1 MQSSVDLFIEHSFF
15 VNYIE
20 KTQRKN
26 KWPGMAHLKNDT
38 KKPLFFLV
46 MVRSDYAENLLRLDF
61 PLNLNNKNR
70 PFVEACN

>member
-1 MQSSVDLFIEHSFF
+1 
-15 VNYIE
+15 
-20 KTQRKN
+20 
-26 KWPGMAHLKNDT
+26 
-38 KKPLFFLV
+38 